1 MKKKLLIAGI
11 AILAVV
17 LAGVGIYRAMD
28 SSGGSAVKV
37 QTVRIERGELSSYIS
52 ADGVI
57 EEVNKTEGFFDT
69 PLKVNRVL
77 VKEGDGVKKGQPLLE
92 LDMDALSSQLDTL
105 KINRNS
111 QMISLESKT
120 MDAEVER
127 ALISLKAAE
136 RNYNDSKKAYEDNK
150 ALYEANAIS
159 KTELDMSENAFIEAQ
174 SGVGGLNNA
183 RLAYNTAVENRD
195 NSKKS
200 YEDNLKV
207 TDIQIS
213 DLEKKISVI
222 SEQCLSPVNGI
233 VAEINVQEGGFTSSM
248 QAAYKIIDP
257 NDLQVRAKINEYDI
271 KEVEPGQKVRIT
283 GDAIDKDEEVTGSVS
298 TISPIAVTNMMSGGN
313 ETFIEVLIK
322 VDGAGDVLKPG
333 LNVTCDIATV
343 DKKDI
348 LLAPMEAITPDKDD
362 NIMIFVVD
370 EDTKIMEQRKV
381 TVGINSDMQ
390 IEILEGLEEG
400 ALVVIDPQPSYADGM
415 RVSPTENQ

>member
-1 MKKKLLIAGI
+1 MG
-11 AILAVV
+11 
-17 LAGVGIYRAMD
+17 D
-28 SSGGSAVKV
+28 SGGNAVKV
-37 QTVRIERGELSSYIS
+37 QTVRIEKGELSSYIS

-57 EEVNKTEGFFDT
+57 EEVKKTEGFFDT
-69 PLKVNRVL
+69 PLKVNKVL
-77 VKEGDGVKKGQPLLE
+77 VKEGDKVAKGQTLLE
-92 LDMDALSSQLDTL
+92 LDMDALTSQLETL

-111 QMISLESKT
+111 QQISLESKAL
-120 MDAEVER
+120 DAEVER

-136 RNYNDSKKAYEDNK
+136 RNYNDAKKAYEDNK

-159 KTELDMSENAFIEAQ
+159 KAELDRSETAFIEAQ

-213 DLEKKISVI
+213 DLEKKISLI
-222 SEQCLSPVNGI
+222 NELCISPVNGI
-233 VAEINVQEGGFTSSM
+233 VAEVNVQEGGFTSNM

-271 KEVEPGQKVRIT
+271 KDVQPGQKVRIT
-283 GDAIDKDEEVTGSVS
+283 GDAIDKNDEVSGSVS
-298 TISPIAVTNMMSGGN
+298 SISPIAVTNMLSGGN
-313 ETFIEVLIK
+313 ETVVEVLIK

-362 NIMIFVVD
+362 NIMVFVVD
-370 EDTKIMEQRKV
+370 EDSKTMVQKKV
-381 TVGINSDMQ
+381 TVGINSDMH
-390 IEILEGLEEG
+390 IEILEGIEEG
-400 ALVVIDPQPSYADGM
+400 DLVVLDPQPSYTDGM
-415 RVSPTENQ
+415 RVNPIEN

>member
-1 MKKKLLIAGI
+1 MKKKALIIGAGV
-11 AILAVV
+11 LAVV
-17 LAGVGIYRAMD
+17 LIAVGIIRAMGD
-28 SSGGSAVKV
+28 SGGNAVKV
-37 QTVRIERGELSSYIS
+37 QTVRIEKGELSSYIS

-57 EEVNKTEGFFDT
+57 EEVKKTEGFFDT
-69 PLKVNRVL
+69 PLKVNKVL
-77 VKEGDGVKKGQPLLE
+77 VKEGDKVAKGQTLLE
-92 LDMDALSSQLDTL
+92 LDMDALTSQLETL

-111 QMISLESKT
+111 QQISLESKAL
-120 MDAEVER
+120 DAEVER

-136 RNYNDSKKAYEDNK
+136 RNYNDAKKAYEDNK

-159 KTELDMSENAFIEAQ
+159 KAELDRSETAFIEAQ

-213 DLEKKISVI
+213 DLEKKISLI
-222 SEQCLSPVNGI
+222 NELCISPVNGI
-233 VAEINVQEGGFTSSM
+233 VAEVNVQEGGFTSSM

-271 KEVEPGQKVRIT
+271 KDVKPGQKVRIT
-283 GDAIDKDEEVTGSVS
+283 GDAIDKNDEVSGSVS
-298 TISPIAVTNMMSGGN
+298 SISPIAVTNMLSGGN
-313 ETFIEVLIK
+313 ETVVEVLIK

-362 NIMIFVVD
+362 NIMVFVVD
-370 EDTKIMEQRKV
+370 EDSKTMVQKKV
-381 TVGINSDMQ
+381 TVGINSDMH
-390 IEILEGLEEG
+390 IEILEGIEEG
-400 ALVVIDPQPSYADGM
+400 DLVVLDPQPSYTDGM
-415 RVSPTENQ
+415 RVNPIEN

>member
-1 MKKKLLIAGI
+1 MKKKALIIGAGV
-11 AILAVV
+11 LAVV
-17 LAGVGIYRAMD
+17 LIAVGIIRAMGD
-28 SSGGSAVKV
+28 SGGNAVKV
-37 QTVRIERGELSSYIS
+37 QTVRIEKGELSSYIS

-57 EEVNKTEGFFDT
+57 EEVKKTEGFFDT
-69 PLKVNRVL
+69 PLKVNKVL
-77 VKEGDGVKKGQPLLE
+77 VKEGDKVAKGQTLLE
-92 LDMDALSSQLDTL
+92 LDMDALTSQLETL

-111 QMISLESKT
+111 QQISLESKAL
-120 MDAEVER
+120 DAEVER

-136 RNYNDSKKAYEDNK
+136 RNYNDAKKAYEDNK

-159 KTELDMSENAFIEAQ
+159 KAELDRSETAFIEAQ

-213 DLEKKISVI
+213 DLEKKISLI
-222 SEQCLSPVNGI
+222 NELCISPVNGI
-233 VAEINVQEGGFTSSM
+233 VAEVNVQEGGFTSNM

-271 KEVEPGQKVRIT
+271 KDVQPGQKVRIT
-283 GDAIDKDEEVTGSVS
+283 GDAIDKNDEVSGSVS
-298 TISPIAVTNMMSGGN
+298 SISPIAVTNMLSGGN
-313 ETFIEVLIK
+313 ETVVEVLIK

-362 NIMIFVVD
+362 NIMVFVVD
-370 EDTKIMEQRKV
+370 EDSKTMVQKKV
-381 TVGINSDMQ
+381 TVGINSDMH
-390 IEILEGLEEG
+390 IEILEGIEEG
-400 ALVVIDPQPSYADGM
+400 DLVVLDPQPSYTDGM
-415 RVSPTENQ
+415 RVNPIEN